1 MRETVNLTLEAH
13 PDIELGRERR
23 PLEAFLTFPEAGIN
37 EDTGIFLLIDGL
49 GGRANSKYQSDEL
62 RPFVADTFNCVAV
75 GVNYFGIARNEVLNI
90 TPEFLYNFNRIYGLN
105 LSLESFKLV
114 QGEDDIYRVIA
125 EAVIGRGITSVD
137 VRCQPTLETGRGE
150 YQSWGFLPA
159 IDCLQVVGEVLKTY
173 PLNPGRIMAYGS
185 GYGGYIALLLGKFA
199 PHTFSVIMER
209 GAYCRSELKHIACG
223 EVMEEDYIYS
233 FAIRFS
239 DLRFTIAAGSKNP
252 WTIEDEL
259 SLAYF
264 SDSHRRIRSLLAEG
278 PRMVSP
284 TRYYILHAEDDD
296 IVPVADKD
304 LLVERLRDYA
314 PVYYQRVPGQGRGAL
329 DDNGDREEN
338 GEKELFTL
346 PDLSKASDR
355 ELLQCLSQVEQDAAN
370 YQNRDTDF
378 SMNSRYVFDCG
389 EKLYE
394 FSFADSCDLQVSL
407 LDKP

>member
-1 MRETVNLTLEAH
+1 M
-13 PDIELGRERR
+13 LG
-23 PLEAFLTFPEAGIN
+23 
-37 EDTGIFLLIDGL
+37 
-49 GGRANSKYQSDEL
+49 
-62 RPFVADTFNCVAV
+62 
-75 GVNYFGIARNEVLNI
+75 EV
-90 TPEFLYNFNRIYGLN
+90 
-105 LSLESFKLV
+105 
-114 QGEDDIYRVIA
+114 
-125 EAVIGRGITSVD
+125 TSVMFAASLPWK
-137 VRCQPTLETGRGE
+137 RGGE

-223 EVMEEDYIYS
+223 EVMEADYLYS

-259 SLAYF
+259 SSAYF

-304 LLVERLRDYA
+304 LLVEGLRDSA
-314 PVYYQRVPGQGRGAL
+314 PVYYQRVPGSGREAL
-329 DDNGDREEN
+329 DDSAVKEEN
-338 GEKELFTL
+338 GAKELFPL
-346 PDLSKASDR
+346 PDLNKASDQD
-355 ELLQCLSQVEQDAAN
+355 LLQYLSQVEQN
-370 YQNRDTDF
+370 ESIPENRDTDF
-378 SMNSRYVFDCG
+378 SLNSRHIFDCG
-389 EKLYE
+389 EKHYE
-394 FSFADSCDLQVSL
+394 FSFADTYELQVTL
-407 LDKP
+407 RDKP